1 MKYVTYE
8 SDGLEHPGLLTA
20 AGVVDADT
28 LLTGAGLPAAGSLT
42 GLIRRLADGSIPA
55 GFFSRPMPAGCRV
68 LPLTAVRLLA
78 PIPRPARNIFCL
90 GKNYAK
96 HAVEVKMTR
105 LSGTGVPQYPIY
117 FTKIAN
123 PAVPDG
129 GTVHFSPR
137 LTRCLDYEAE
147 LAFVIGREGRHID
160 PARAEDYIFG
170 YTILNDISARD
181 VQARHEQWFKGKNFD
196 TFCPMGPCLV
206 GRDEIPF
213 PVELDIT
220 GRVNGEVR
228 QHDNTRHFIFDIP
241 TILADLS
248 DGLTLEPGDIIS
260 TGTPAGVG
268 AGFDPPRFLKDGD
281 TVECEIDKIG
291 SLHVMIKAD

>member
-55 GFFSRPMPAGCRV
+55 GFFSRPMPVGCGV

-129 GTVHFSPR
+129 GTVHFPPR